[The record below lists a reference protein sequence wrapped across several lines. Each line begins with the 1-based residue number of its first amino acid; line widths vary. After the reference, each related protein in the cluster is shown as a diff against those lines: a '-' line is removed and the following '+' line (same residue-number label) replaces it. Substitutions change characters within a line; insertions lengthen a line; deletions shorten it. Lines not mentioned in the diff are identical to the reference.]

1 MSDTCYRALVK
12 LDGRLFGGMT
22 RETFSMTTMRG
33 RQLFEFT
40 DTASNISGTLE
51 YPDFTVKVGGAIVGV
66 LADDCMVRCSK
77 QTHVSIDDQ
86 AEYRCSRIMGE
97 DTDKLTLVKIGP
109 GASTTIDL
117 PMMDFTR
124 NDSAVITHQGKQSS
138 IGNTKAATLRSSLEK
153 QVYKHIEK
161 RLGLA
166 PGSAAAAFTFHIGIV
181 NIFGCE
187 DPEQVRTTE
196 YDLVAALLTAK
207 PEIKEM
213 FKFAPDA
220 KIHNSVVEKYLVD
233 AFLHGTT
240 LSTADERFVK
250 TQRSGG
256 ELRKLLVREV
266 VDAGFEASLDANLDL
281 FAVSN
286 GVFWLRDGMVQGFRP
301 ITTDDRVCTTAE
313 WSYSAAEGQAKR
325 GEVDTFLTQVFPVE
339 AERRVVLSYVAHLM
353 SGRRS
358 VKKFLVLTDK
368 RAGNNGKSTFAKLV
382 MRFFGPLSKSST
394 KFVCR
399 GSFDKD
405 RDSHDGGLECF
416 KGKRL
421 LVAEE
426 LKHTMTLD
434 EAMLKSYAGGGATL
448 VEGRKM
454 GSSEN
459 FKFMWQAGFILIF
472 NEGDCPSFDT
482 GDQAFMGRMVVAPMR
497 SKFVADLGEE
507 PEPFTYRMDLV
518 IETKFEAWLSALA
531 DVLMEYQDKSVLL
544 NVPASMSEWRQDV
557 MVGANPL
564 AEWLM
569 ERVEVT
575 KDQSDRIVMKE
586 LRKLYVSESKA
597 PNNAFPKLARAFL
610 EALDGVVYKQ
620 NDRVGGVL
628 SSSVMRGRGSSREQQ
643 QQQQQQQQQR
653 QQHAGHQ

>member
-1 MSDTCYRALVK
+1 MSDCYDHDEALDGPQTHTEAERSTMYHEYNGYNEDLGLQGPCSDTDDGYDNQPMPEDAPSPPPPLETDMSDTCYRALVK

-220 KIHNSVVEKYLVD
+220 KSANCNGLYLCDPDTNIWSQVHNSVVEKYLVD

-426 LKHTMTLD
+426 LKHTMTPD
-434 EAMLKSYAGGGATL
+434 EAMLKSYAAAAL
-448 VEGRKM
+448 R
-454 GSSEN
+454 
-459 FKFMWQAGFILIF
+459 
-472 NEGDCPSFDT
+472 
-482 GDQAFMGRMVVAPMR
+482 RR
-497 SKFVADLGEE
+497 REE
-507 PEPFTYRMDLV
+507 PTAHPTTE
-518 IETKFEAWLSALA
+518 E
-531 DVLMEYQDKSVLL
+531 Q
-544 NVPASMSEWRQDV
+544 
-557 MVGANPL
+557 GAGSREQG
-564 AEWLM
+564 AGSR
-569 ERVEVT
+569 ERE
-575 KDQSDRIVMKE
+575 QGAGSRE
-586 LRKLYVSESKA
+586 QGAGSR
-597 PNNAFPKLARAFL
+597 
-610 EALDGVVYKQ
+610 
-620 NDRVGGVL
+620 
-628 SSSVMRGRGSSREQQ
+628 SSSSSSSSREQG
-643 QQQQQQQQQR
+643 
-653 QQHAGHQ
+653 AGSSSSSSSGSGSGSSMRGIKMIAAAEEGA